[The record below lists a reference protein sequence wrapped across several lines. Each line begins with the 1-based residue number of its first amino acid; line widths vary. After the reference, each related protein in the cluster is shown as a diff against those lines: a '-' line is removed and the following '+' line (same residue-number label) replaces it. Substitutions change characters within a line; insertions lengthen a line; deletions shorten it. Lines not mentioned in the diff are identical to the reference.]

1 VSVGVFDSGVGGLT
15 VLREIRRALP
25 HEDIV
30 YAADSRFAPYGEK
43 PVEFIRERSSVIV
56 RFLVEQGAKA
66 IVVACNTATAVAV
79 DALRAEFD
87 LPIVAIEPAIKPA
100 VARTTSGVV
109 GVLAT
114 SQTLA
119 SQRYAA
125 LVERFGGGARIVAQ
139 ACPGLVEQIEKGE
152 LTGEETRALVERF
165 VSAPLAQGADTL
177 VLGCTHYGFVSPLIE
192 SIAGPGVEI
201 LDAALPVAQ
210 ELRRRLERGGLLTPG
225 SAPGTLQVWS
235 SEPSGELRQLLA
247 QLGLGAVD
255 VEYLQR

>member
-1 VSVGVFDSGVGGLT
+1 VSIGVFDSGVGGLT

-25 HEDIV
+25 HEDVV

-43 PVEFIRERSSVIV
+43 PVEFIRERSAVIV
-56 RFLVEQGAKA
+56 RFLISQGASS

-119 SQRYAA
+119 SRRYAA
-125 LVERFGGGARIVAQ
+125 LVERVGGGARIVAQ

-152 LTGEETRALVERF
+152 LTGDETRALVERF
-165 VSAPLAQGADTL
+165 ISTPLAQGADTI

-192 SIAGPGVEI
+192 SIAGPGVVI
-201 LDAALPVAQ
+201 LDAARPVAQ
-210 ELRRRLERGGLLTPG
+210 ELRRRLGSARLLSPRLEPG
-225 SAPGTLQVWS
+225 SVQFWS
-235 SEPSGELRQLLA
+235 TEPSGELRQLLTR
-247 QLGLGAVD
+247 LGFGTAD
-255 VEYLQR
+255 VQHLQS